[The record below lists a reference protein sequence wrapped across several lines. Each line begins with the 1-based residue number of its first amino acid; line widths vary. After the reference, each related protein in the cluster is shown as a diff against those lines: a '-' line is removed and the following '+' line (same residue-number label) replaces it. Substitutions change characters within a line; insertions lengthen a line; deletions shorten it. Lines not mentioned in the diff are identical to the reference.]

1 MWSKSR
7 GSSSFIVDK
16 LIKFNFSSYGKI
28 QELCAKVEPFITGI
42 QKCLKSKFPIKTLS
56 QSVAKPF
63 LIFILELLS
72 KIFLYSRFPRK
83 ISIFFDF
90 KNNT

>member
-28 QELCAKVEPFITGI
+28 QELCVKVEPFITGI
-42 QKCLKSKFPIKTLS
+42 QKCLKSKFPI
-56 QSVAKPF
+56 
-63 LIFILELLS
+63 
-72 KIFLYSRFPRK
+72 
-83 ISIFFDF
+83 
-90 KNNT
+90 